1 MTKPVFILYLCANM
15 LRIITIALIIGLIY
29 RVLTRFIFP
38 VVNITSAANDHL
50 KKMQDQ
56 INEMNRNNT
65 PPPAQRKNIKKEG
78 DYIDYEEV
86 K

>member
-1 MTKPVFILYLCANM
+1 M
-15 LRIITIALIIGLIY
+15 LRIITIVLVIGLIY

-56 INEMNRNNT
+56 INEMNKNNAA
-65 PPPAQRKNIKKEG
+65 PVQRKTVKKEG

>member
-1 MTKPVFILYLCANM
+1 MLWRILTWL
-15 LRIITIALIIGLIY
+15 LVIGIIY

-38 VVNITSAANDHL
+38 VVHITSHANDRL

-56 INEMNRNNT
+56 INEMNRKAQEQQT
-65 PPPAQRKNIKKEG
+65 PKKKVEKEG

-86 K
+86 

>member
-1 MTKPVFILYLCANM
+1 M
-15 LRIITIALIIGLIY
+15 LRIITIVLVIGLIY

-38 VVNITSAANDHL
+38 VMNITSAANDHL

-56 INEMNRNNT
+56 INEMNKNNAA
-65 PPPAQRKNIKKEG
+65 PVQRKTVKKEG

>member
-1 MTKPVFILYLCANM
+1 M
-15 LRIITIALIIGLIY
+15 LRLITIVLIIGLIY

-38 VVNITSAANDHL
+38 VMNITSAASDHL

-56 INEMNRNNT
+56 MNEMNKNNAA
-65 PPPAQRKNIKKEG
+65 PVQRKAVKKEG